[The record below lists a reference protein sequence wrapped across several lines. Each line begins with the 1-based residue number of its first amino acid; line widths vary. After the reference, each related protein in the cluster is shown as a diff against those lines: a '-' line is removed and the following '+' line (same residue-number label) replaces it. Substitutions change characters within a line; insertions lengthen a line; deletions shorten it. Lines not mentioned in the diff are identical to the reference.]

1 MEGSLREDGGS
12 GSCCMLYLGSWGCCC
27 FIRSIQ
33 ILLKEVADREGSG
46 GIRFVVRVLLM
57 LLQFTITSWV
67 FSIVFSG
74 PLESAS
80 N

>member
-12 GSCCMLYLGSWGCCC
+12 GSCFLLYLGSYCCC

-67 FSIVFSG
+67 FSIGGSTSFSQ
-74 PLESAS
+74 
-80 N
+80 